1 MGTVD
6 KYNPQIGINQMR
18 NTLTLTEKKEIADFG
33 CTVAQ
38 MRDAV
43 KEGLARRYLSPHEY
57 VLALLEAHICERLN
71 GDSDEAAQTLNRA
84 NWIWAN
90 YCVNPQLAA

>member
-1 MGTVD
+1 
-6 KYNPQIGINQMR
+6 MR
-18 NTLTLTEKKEIADFG
+18 TTLTLTEKNEVADFG

-43 KEGLARRYLSPHEY
+43 NEGLARRYLSPHEY
-57 VLALLEAHICERLN
+57 VLALIEAHIHERLN
-71 GDSDEAAQTLNRA
+71 GDLDDALQTLNRA

-90 YCVNPQLAA
+90 YCVIPQVAA